1 MKNIYSI
8 LIILT
13 LNIACQSKK
22 EEALPVKSLK
32 DNVVELTKKQL
43 DNSKIKVGSLTQSPL
58 STTIKVNGKITLAP
72 NAMAS
77 VSMPLGGYIK
87 NIKVMPGMVIKK
99 GQILA
104 VIEDQ
109 SYVQIQHDY
118 LTTKQ
123 QLAFASKDYAR
134 QKELNASQAVS
145 EKNFQLSESEFAKQR
160 ITLKSLEEKLKLIQ
174 INPGTLTANS
184 ISKSVNIYAPISG
197 MITKVDVN
205 IGKYV
210 SATDILFQIMDNQ
223 SMYAKLNVFEKDA
236 ANLSIGQKIKVF
248 TNSQPDVFYETKI
261 EFVNKNYSDESAIEV
276 YAKIFNTTKK
286 LIPGNYI
293 NALIQIDNNNAFIL
307 NNDAIVDYEGKKFV
321 FIQNENKNTFSMQEV
336 QLGTITDKVSE
347 IINYD
352 TLQNKSIVIGDAYTL
367 LMVLKNKEE

>member
-8 LIILT
+8 LIILV

-210 SATDILFQIMDNQ
+210 SATDILFQIIDNQ

-261 EFVNKNYSDESAIEV
+261 EFVNKSYSDESAIEV

>member
-1 MKNIYSI
+1 MKKIYSI
-8 LIILT
+8 LIIFV
-13 LNIACQSKK
+13 LNLACQSKK

-32 DNVVELTKKQL
+32 DNVVELNKKQL

-72 NAMAS
+72 NAIAS

-174 INPGTLTANS
+174 INPVTLTANS

-210 SATDILFQIMDNQ
+210 SATDMLFQIMDNQ

-261 EFVNKNYSDESAIEV
+261 EFVNKSYSDESAIEV

-307 NNDAIVDYEGKKFV
+307 NNEAIVDYEGKKFV

-347 IINYD
+347 VINYD

>member
-8 LIILT
+8 LIILV
-13 LNIACQSKK
+13 LNLACQSKK

-261 EFVNKNYSDESAIEV
+261 EFVNKSYSDESAIEV

>member
-8 LIILT
+8 LIILV
-13 LNIACQSKK
+13 LNLACQSKK
-22 EEALPVKSLK
+22 EEALPINSLK

-174 INPGTLTANS
+174 INPVTLTANS

-261 EFVNKNYSDESAIEV
+261 EFVNKSYSDESAIEV

>member
-22 EEALPVKSLK
+22 EEALPTKSLK

-174 INPGTLTANS
+174 INPVTLTANS

-261 EFVNKNYSDESAIEV
+261 EFVNKSYSDESAIEV

-293 NALIQIDNNNAFIL
+293 NALIQINNNNAFVL
-307 NNDAIVDYEGKKFV
+307 NNDAIVDYEDKKFV

>member
-8 LIILT
+8 LIILV
-13 LNIACQSKK
+13 LNLACQSKK

-72 NAMAS
+72 NAIAS

-261 EFVNKNYSDESAIEV
+261 EFVNKSYSDESAIEV

-293 NALIQIDNNNAFIL
+293 NALIQIDNNNAFVL

-321 FIQNENKNTFSMQEV
+321 FIQNENKNKFSMQEV

>member
-1 MKNIYSI
+1 MKNIYLI

-210 SATDILFQIMDNQ
+210 SATDILFQIMDNEQ
-223 SMYAKLNVFEKDA
+223 
-236 ANLSIGQKIKVF
+236 
-248 TNSQPDVFYETKI
+248 
-261 EFVNKNYSDESAIEV
+261 
-276 YAKIFNTTKK
+276 
-286 LIPGNYI
+286 
-293 NALIQIDNNNAFIL
+293 
-307 NNDAIVDYEGKKFV
+307 
-321 FIQNENKNTFSMQEV
+321 
-336 QLGTITDKVSE
+336 
-347 IINYD
+347 
-352 TLQNKSIVIGDAYTL
+352 
-367 LMVLKNKEE
+367 

>member
-22 EEALPVKSLK
+22 EEALPTKSLK

-197 MITKVDVN
+197 IITKVDVN

-261 EFVNKNYSDESAIEV
+261 EFVNKSYSDESAIEV

-293 NALIQIDNNNAFIL
+293 NALIQINNNNAFVL

>member
-8 LIILT
+8 LIILV
-13 LNIACQSKK
+13 LNLACQSKK
-22 EEALPVKSLK
+22 EEALPINSLK

-43 DNSKIKVGSLTQSPL
+43 DNSKIKVGSLIQSPL

-184 ISKSVNIYAPISG
+184 ISKSVNIYSPISG

-223 SMYAKLNVFEKDA
+223 SMYAKLNVFEKDV

-261 EFVNKNYSDESAIEV
+261 EFVNKSYSDESAIEV
-276 YAKIFNTTKK
+276 YAKIFNITKK

-352 TLQNKSIVIGDAYTL
+352 SLQNKSIVIGDAYTL

>member
-8 LIILT
+8 LIILV
-13 LNIACQSKK
+13 LNLACQSKK

-123 QLAFASKDYAR
+123 QLAFASKDYVR

-145 EKNFQLSESEFAKQR
+145 EKNFQLAESEFAKQR

-210 SATDILFQIMDNQ
+210 SATDMLFQIMDNQ

-261 EFVNKNYSDESAIEV
+261 EFVNKSYSDESAIEV

-307 NNDAIVDYEGKKFV
+307 NNEAIVDYEGKKFV

-347 IINYD
+347 VINYD

>member
-118 LTTKQ
+118 LTTKH
-123 QLAFASKDYAR
+123 QLAFASKDYTR

-261 EFVNKNYSDESAIEV
+261 EFVNKSYSDESAIEV

-352 TLQNKSIVIGDAYTL
+352 MLQNKSIVIGDAYTL

>member
-1 MKNIYSI
+1 MKKIYSI

-32 DNVVELTKKQL
+32 DNVVELNKNQL

-77 VSMPLGGYIK
+77 VSMTLGGYIK

-174 INPGTLTANS
+174 INPSTLTANS

-261 EFVNKNYSDESAIEV
+261 EFVNKSYSDESAIEV

>member
-8 LIILT
+8 LIILV
-13 LNIACQSKK
+13 LNLACQSKK

-123 QLAFASKDYAR
+123 QLTFASKDYAR

-261 EFVNKNYSDESAIEV
+261 EFVNKSYSDESAIEV
-276 YAKIFNTTKK
+276 YAKIFNATKK

-293 NALIQIDNNNAFIL
+293 NALIQIDNINAFIL

>member
-8 LIILT
+8 LIILV
-13 LNIACQSKK
+13 LNLACQSKK
-22 EEALPVKSLK
+22 EETLPVKTLK

-43 DNSKIKVGSLTQSPL
+43 DNSKIKVGRLIQSPL

-87 NIKVMPGMVIKK
+87 NIKVMPGMVVKK
-99 GQILA
+99 GQVLA
-104 VIEDQ
+104 VIDDQ

-145 EKNFQLSESEFAKQR
+145 EKNFQLAESEYTKQR

-174 INPGTLTANS
+174 INPSTLTANS

-210 SATDILFQIMDNQ
+210 TATDMLFQIMDNQ
-223 SMYAKLNVFEKDA
+223 SMYAQLNVFEKDA

-261 EFVNKNYSDESAIEV
+261 EFVNKSYSDESALEV
-276 YAKIFNTTKK
+276 YAKILNTTKK

-293 NALIQIDNNNAFIL
+293 NALIQIDNNNGFIL

-321 FIQNENKNTFSMQEV
+321 FIQDENKNTFSMQEI

-347 IINYD
+347 ILNYD

>member
-1 MKNIYSI
+1 MKKIYSI

-22 EEALPVKSLK
+22 EEALPIKSLK

-197 MITKVDVN
+197 IITKVDVN

-261 EFVNKNYSDESAIEV
+261 EFVNKSYSDESAIEV

-293 NALIQIDNNNAFIL
+293 NALIQIDNNNAFVL

-321 FIQNENKNTFSMQEV
+321 FIQNENKNIFSMQEV

-352 TLQNKSIVIGDAYTL
+352 MLQNKSIVIGDAYTL

>member
-22 EEALPVKSLK
+22 EEALHTKSLK

-58 STTIKVNGKITLAP
+58 STTIKVNGKITLTP

-261 EFVNKNYSDESAIEV
+261 EFVNKSYSDESALEA
-276 YAKIFNTTKK
+276 YAKILNTTKK

>member
-8 LIILT
+8 LIILV
-13 LNIACQSKK
+13 LNLACQSKK

-118 LTTKQ
+118 LTTKH
-123 QLAFASKDYAR
+123 QLAFASKDYTR

-261 EFVNKNYSDESAIEV
+261 EFVNKSYSDESAIEV

-293 NALIQIDNNNAFIL
+293 NALIQINNNNAFVL

>member
-32 DNVVELTKKQL
+32 DNIVELTKKQL

-174 INPGTLTANS
+174 INPSTLTANS

-210 SATDILFQIMDNQ
+210 TATDMLFQIMDNQ

-261 EFVNKNYSDESAIEV
+261 EFVNKSYSDESAIEV

-293 NALIQIDNNNAFIL
+293 NALILIDNNNAFVL

>member
-1 MKNIYSI
+1 MKNIYLI

-22 EEALPVKSLK
+22 EEALPIKSLK

-43 DNSKIKVGSLTQSPL
+43 DNSKIKVGRLIQSPL

-145 EKNFQLSESEFAKQR
+145 EKNFQLAESEFAKQR

-210 SATDILFQIMDNQ
+210 TATYMLFQIMDNQ

-261 EFVNKNYSDESAIEV
+261 EFVNKSYSDESALEV
-276 YAKIFNTTKK
+276 YAKILNTTKK

-321 FIQNENKNTFSMQEV
+321 FIQDENKNTFSMQEV